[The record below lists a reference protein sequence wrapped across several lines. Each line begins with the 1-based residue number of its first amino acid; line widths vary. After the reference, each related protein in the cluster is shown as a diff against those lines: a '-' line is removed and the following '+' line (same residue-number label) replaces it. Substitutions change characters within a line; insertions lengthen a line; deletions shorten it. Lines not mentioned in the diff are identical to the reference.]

1 MTNNLQNTTQKTKV
15 RVYFFKYLSSN
26 PMFYQM
32 KFYKTLVIAKIS
44 LLFFELLSELA
55 LAAWLNF
62 VFSFCL
68 YIVYVANV
76 SMMYFYV

>member
-1 MTNNLQNTTQKTKV
+1 
-15 RVYFFKYLSSN
+15 
-26 PMFYQM
+26 MFYQM

-44 LLFFELLSELA
+44 LLFFELLSELV
-55 LAAWLNF
+55 LAAWLDF

-68 YIVYVANV
+68 YILCFANV